1 MLAALTDPEAGFEPP
16 TAPTTGTV
24 AGDLRAVLT
33 AFAAA
38 LDEPRGRALEPI
50 MTRRR
55 DHPELFWTVQQRV
68 IEPLM
73 DVILGVLR
81 AGVERGEV
89 DRDALT
95 PRVAAVGL
103 QLLVLEH
110 MAGRTDPGNIAAMV
124 DEILLPLTR
133 PRTYR

>member
-1 MLAALTDPEAGFEPP
+1 
-16 TAPTTGTV
+16 
-24 AGDLRAVLT
+24 
-33 AFAAA
+33 
-38 LDEPRGRALEPI
+38 
-50 MTRRR
+50 
-55 DHPELFWTVQQRV
+55 
-68 IEPLM
+68 
-73 DVILGVLR
+73 
-81 AGVERGEV
+81 VERGEV

>member
-1 MLAALTDPEAGFEPP
+1 MARGEHGLVACFSGEEDPLANRLSQRTSLRRFTGLRPCPCSHREGIFRERSLLEFGADRGTECVAQSFES
-16 TAPTTGTV
+16 
-24 AGDLRAVLT
+24 
-33 AFAAA
+33 
-38 LDEPRGRALEPI
+38 
-50 MTRRR
+50 
-55 DHPELFWTVQQRV
+55 
-68 IEPLM
+68 
-73 DVILGVLR
+73 
-81 AGVERGEV
+81 EV